1 MPGFS
6 KEIIGRNDRNTSKKI
21 NNQEWLDKKK
31 KKNTKKLASWW
42 SLRQGHKVDE
52 TLVSPFRDKVSFP
65 NPHPHPHPHRP
76 AQNLGK
82 GWKLNLLT

>member
-21 NNQEWLDKKK
+21 NNREWLDQKKK
-31 KKNTKKLASWW
+31 TQKKLASWW

-52 TLVSPFRDKVSFP
+52 SLVSPFRVKVSFP
-65 NPHPHPHPHRP
+65 NPHPHRL

-82 GWKLNLLT
+82 G

>member
-21 NNQEWLDKKK
+21 NNQEWLDKKTRK
-31 KKNTKKLASWW
+31 QKKKLASWW

-52 TLVSPFRDKVSFP
+52 SLVSPFRVKVSFS
-65 NPHPHPHPHRP
+65 NPHPHRLALNP
-76 AQNLGK
+76 GK
-82 GWKLNLLT
+82 GRN

>member
-21 NNQEWLDKKK
+21 NNQEWLAKK

-52 TLVSPFRDKVSFP
+52 SLVSPFRVKVSFP
-65 NPHPHPHPHRP
+65 NPHPHRL

-82 GWKLNLLT
+82 G

>member
-31 KKNTKKLASWW
+31 NTHTKKLASWW

-52 TLVSPFRDKVSFP
+52 SLVSPFRVKVSFP
-65 NPHPHPHPHRP
+65 NPHPHRL

>member
-6 KEIIGRNDRNTSKKI
+6 EEIIGRNDRNTSMKI

-31 KKNTKKLASWW
+31 KRKKTLASWW

-52 TLVSPFRDKVSFP
+52 SSVSPFRVKVSFP
-65 NPHPHPHPHRP
+65 NSHPHRL

>member
-21 NNQEWLDKKK
+21 NNREWLDQNKKK
-31 KKNTKKLASWW
+31 QKKLASWW

-52 TLVSPFRDKVSFP
+52 SLVSPFRVKVSFP
-65 NPHPHPHPHRP
+65 NPHPHRL

-82 GWKLNLLT
+82 G